1 MNLEQSEWE
10 PSEELAQWLV
20 ESGRRRSPLRVPPVV
35 GEPRAPEAVS
45 REVPGAGG
53 RTRIM
58 LVALLAV
65 AYLQYFFAD
74 ALLQIA
80 MLRSVIVF
88 LSPA

>member
-20 ESGRRRSPLRVPPVV
+20 ESGRRRSPLRVAPVV
-35 GEPRAPEAVS
+35 AEPTAREAVS
-45 REVPGAGG
+45 RDVPSAGVW
-53 RTRIM
+53 TRII

-80 MLRSVIVF
+80 KLRSVIVF
-88 LSPA
+88 LSPG

>member
-20 ESGRRRSPLRVPPVV
+20 ESGRRRSPLRLPPVV
-35 GEPRAPEAVS
+35 VEPKAPQALS
-45 REVPGAGG
+45 RDVPTAGVL
-53 RTRIM
+53 TRII

-80 MLRSVIVF
+80 KLRSVIVF
-88 LSPA
+88 LWLT